1 MTAQPHSTDQAPGWL
16 AHLQIS
22 LFAVTMGL
30 GGLGLAWRAADR
42 VLGWPGAIGEAILAL
57 TALCF
62 VVVALLYGAKI
73 ARHRDAAIADFA
85 HPLKMNFFA
94 AASISLL
101 LLADAA
107 LPYSRAAAEAI
118 WVLGAALH
126 LTLALSAVRCW
137 VTRNYEIHHSSP
149 AWFIP
154 VAGNIV
160 VPLAGVQLGYVEI
173 SWFFF
178 AIGLVFW
185 IVLFAIVLYRIIFHD
200 QMPAKALPTLFILLT
215 PPALGFSAYDRLV
228 DGGLDGFG
236 RVLFYTALF
245 LTLFLLTMAP
255 RFLKVPF
262 ALSWWAYTFPS
273 AAMASACLRFHEM
286 VSAPAT
292 ALLSAGMLILSTAI
306 IALVAAATIGALF
319 AGRLFLPDS

>member
-1 MTAQPHSTDQAPGWL
+1 
-16 AHLQIS
+16 
-22 LFAVTMGL
+22 MGL

-62 VVVALLYGAKI
+62 VAIALLYAVKF
-73 ARHRDAAIADFA
+73 ARHRDAVFTEFA

-94 AASISLL
+94 AASIGLL

-107 LPYSRAAAEAI
+107 LPYSRAVAEVL
-118 WVLGAALH
+118 WVFGAAVH
-126 LTLALSAVRCW
+126 LTLALSVMRCW
-137 VTRNYEIHHSSP
+137 VTRNFEIHNSSP

-154 VAGNIV
+154 VVGNIV
-160 VPLAGVQLGYVEI
+160 VPLTGVPLGHVEV

-185 IVLFAIVLYRIIFHD
+185 VVLFAIVLYRIIFHD
-200 QMPAKALPTLFILLT
+200 QMPAKALPTLFILLA
-215 PPALGFSAYDRLV
+215 PPALGFIAYDRLV

-236 RVLFYTALF
+236 RVLFYAALF
-245 LTLFLLTMAP
+245 ITLFLLTMAP

-273 AAMASACLRFHEM
+273 AAMASACLRFHEL

-292 ALLSAGMLILSTAI
+292 ALLSAGILVLSTAI
-306 IALVAAATIGALF
+306 IAQVAAVTIGALI